1 MTRPRLKCNE
11 RLHSFGSLH
20 DGSYLGIGKDA
31 TIDVVW
37 CRPFPFREAKSPWVE
52 WLQCSCSLMCSCSDK
67 HRVLSHDRWLSN
79 RVLAK
84 ECHRVMHILPECVH
98 SAELYWEPSI
108 SKKKRT
114 SVVAW
119 VVLLPSIV
127 SSYCHYCQLQ
137 PVQTHKWKCLMV
149 ILPQLYHCWQL
160 SHLPC

>member
-1 MTRPRLKCNE
+1 MFMCQSIRQCSAYGKHPAVRVLVSPDGHVTSPRLKCNE

-31 TIDVVW
+31 TIEVVW
-37 CRPFPFREAKSPWVE
+37 GIPFPFREAKSPWVE

-98 SAELYWEPSI
+98 SAELYWGAI
-108 SKKKRT
+108 DF
-114 SVVAW
+114 
-119 VVLLPSIV
+119 
-127 SSYCHYCQLQ
+127 Y
-137 PVQTHKWKCLMV
+137 
-149 ILPQLYHCWQL
+149 
-160 SHLPC
+160 